1 MHRYLL
7 HNDTILDAHA
17 KDACFGQTGIMNG
30 WGVFSTLRVSRGVLF
45 AYERHW
51 ARMQHDAKRLRIPF
65 PADPDYLATRLRKL
79 IEANSALD
87 ATLRVAVVR
96 NHGGPFEGPGI
107 SRDFDIVAFTTT
119 LADWGESV
127 RLAVKP
133 QARHA
138 QNEFAG
144 AKVMSWAFNL
154 AWYEEA
160 HERGFDEMLLL
171 NERSE
176 VSECTSANIF
186 SAQENRVL
194 TPPLTSGC
202 LPGITRE
209 LLLEAVCVPGIS
221 VHEQV
226 LLPSDLEEADE
237 VFISSSTRDLLPV
250 RFIEGLRVKH
260 GAVVIE
266 KLRKALIDY
275 RERYIEE
282 HTAKASASR
291 AETLPV

>member
-1 MHRYLL
+1 VY
-7 HNDTILDAHA
+7 
-17 KDACFGQTGIMNG
+17 FGEH
-30 WGVFSTLRVSRGVLF
+30 FR
-45 AYERHW
+45 
-51 ARMQHDAKRLRIPF
+51 
-65 PADPDYLATRLRKL
+65 
-79 IEANSALD
+79 
-87 ATLRVAVVR
+87 
-96 NHGGPFEGPGI
+96 GPGEP
-107 SRDFDIVAFTTT
+107 R
-119 LADWGESV
+119 
-127 RLAVKP
+127 
-133 QARHA
+133 
-138 QNEFAG
+138 
-144 AKVMSWAFNL
+144 
-154 AWYEEA
+154 
-160 HERGFDEMLLL
+160 
-171 NERSE
+171 
-176 VSECTSANIF
+176 
-186 SAQENRVL
+186 L